1 MYLKRLSAVNMG
13 PINDVSITFPF
24 EESGNPKPVIIVGEN
39 GTGKTTLLSNVV
51 DSLYELAE
59 KAFNDVTK
67 SDGGSGHQY
76 FKAIS
81 PSEIQIGKE
90 YMCSIIEYTCPRN
103 PTYSIGYVMKC
114 GSVPADLIKSSNNFC
129 ANKKV
134 SWKDTESYKKAFI
147 EKSEAETIF
156 GRSVFCYFGPDRY
169 EKPAWMGKRYYQQDE
184 DIHPS
189 IRERWQGR
197 LHKPITVHDVNAQTL
212 QWLLDIIADS
222 RCDVVSWISLP
233 THDAMSCK
241 KVINCSLNI

>member
-59 KAFNDVTK
+59 KAFDDVTK
-67 SDGGSGHQY
+67 SDGGSGYQY

-81 PSEIQIGKE
+81 HSEIQIGKE

-114 GSVPADLIKSSNNFC
+114 GSVPADLPT
-129 ANKKV
+129 KKFHGKIRKV
-134 SWKDTESYKKAFI
+134 TRKLLLRSPKRRRFLGEASFVTSGRIDMKNRHGWGKDTINRTRIYIRLLENGGKDNYVS
-147 EKSEAETIF
+147 
-156 GRSVFCYFGPDRY
+156 RSLF
-169 EKPAWMGKRYYQQDE
+169 M
-184 DIHPS
+184 
-189 IRERWQGR
+189 
-197 LHKPITVHDVNAQTL
+197 T
-212 QWLLDIIADS
+212 
-222 RCDVVSWISLP
+222 
-233 THDAMSCK
+233 
-241 KVINCSLNI
+241 

>member
-103 PTYSIGYVMKC
+103 PTCSIGYVMKC

-129 ANKKV
+129 ASKKV
-134 SWKDTESYKKAFI
+134 SWKDTENYKKAFI
-147 EKSEAETIF
+147 EKPEAEMIF
-156 GRSVFCYFGPDRY
+156 GRSVFCYFGPDWSYVKKKYKLNMPFLRLAY
-169 EKPAWMGKRYYQQDE
+169 PAKA
-184 DIHPS
+184 S
-189 IRERWQGR
+189 AFSS
-197 LHKPITVHDVNAQTL
+197 NA
-212 QWLLDIIADS
+212 A
-222 RCDVVSWISLP
+222 
-233 THDAMSCK
+233 
-241 KVINCSLNI
+241 